1 MSIKRK
7 QYGTAFKAKVAKEAI
22 EGNLTASQIASK
34 HGVHTQQVQEWKA
47 KALKGLSSL
56 FERKNKKSTP
66 APSEDLKE
74 LQATIGRQKMD
85 IDFLKQGLGLV
96 NEP

>member
-7 QYGTAFKAKVAKEAI
+7 QHGTAFKAKVARAAI

-34 HGVHTQQVQEWKA
+34 YSIHIQQVQDWKS
-47 KALKGLSSL
+47 KALKGLEL
-56 FERKNKKSTP
+56 IFERKNKKTDPS
-66 APSEDLKE
+66 PSENIKE

-85 IDFLKQGLGLV
+85 IDFLKHVLGQ
-96 NEP
+96 